1 MEKQEIKAY
10 ILKKAF
16 AKYVDEMYDITPQ
29 ELRDRVE
36 DCVMAYGTIFVKDG
50 RVLTLEEMESLFIEV
65 K

>member
-10 ILKKAF
+10 ILKKAYE
-16 AKYVDEMYDITPQ
+16 KYVDEILEITPQ

-36 DCVMAYGTIFVKDG
+36 DCVLAYGSVFVKDG